1 MNRGGRLVSSRI
13 WRTDLSLINVRI
25 YNLKDMSD
33 ELILV
38 QNLIHEFR
46 GKKVMLDFDLARLY
60 QVETRVLN
68 QSVKRNLKRFPSDF
82 MFQLTE
88 EEWLTNSSQIVMTS
102 NRPKSALPYA
112 FTEQGV
118 AMLSGL
124 LKSDVAI
131 AANIAIM
138 RAFVQVREYLLAAST
153 VSAELKELRAKVD
166 LLALQREEDLGAV
179 NDLSEDVRQD
189 IDNLY
194 LAIGELSSR
203 IEEKKQTPRRK
214 IGFQQKMDD

>member
-1 MNRGGRLVSSRI
+1 M
-13 WRTDLSLINVRI
+13 
-25 YNLKDMSD
+25 KDMSD

-68 QSVKRNLKRFPSDF
+68 QSVKRNIKRFPPDF

-203 IEEKKQTPRRK
+203 IEEKKHEPRRK
-214 IGFQQKMDD
+214 IGFKQNIED

>member
-1 MNRGGRLVSSRI
+1 M
-13 WRTDLSLINVRI
+13 
-25 YNLKDMSD
+25 KDMSD

-68 QSVKRNLKRFPSDF
+68 QSVKRNIKRFPPDF

-88 EEWLTNSSQIVMTS
+88 DEWITNSSQIVMTS

-131 AANIAIM
+131 AANVAIM

-203 IEEKKQTPRRK
+203 IEEKKQAPRRK
-214 IGFQQKMDD
+214 IGFRQNMED